1 MERKWWY
8 TRGLQAPL
16 FFVVLCF
23 AQQVLAEPVSRGSAQ
38 KEKADTVSTRP
49 PASVKA
55 AAAKKGKSRTVT
67 KASHKSSTRGTAKRH
82 KRTVMA
88 KARAKSPGRRGGT
101 RKAIASSKKRIPP
114 TVSLNR
120 SETLFPMDEGP
131 ESAFLYSPERAPF
144 VAQVNGEQLPYR
156 INSVF
161 AFPAEQGTLKIS
173 DPRTNSVYLL
183 QSALD
188 VTQTGP
194 NTWSW
199 HTPRKAGVYP
209 IQILHPNWGATIM
222 VNVFVLVPASRLQR
236 GYLNG
241 YRIGHYPNFAL
252 KQLPMY
258 TPPRGF
264 IEVTRENENVLVS
277 PHFRLR
283 QFLCKQKGGY
293 PKYLALDQ
301 RLLSAL
307 EFILEKVNKSGYHS
321 RTFAIMSG
329 YRTPHYNR
337 AIGNSTTHS
346 RHLWGDAADIFID
359 ESPRDGEMDDLNR
372 DGVVNFRDAAV
383 LHDIVDDLFQPRFY
397 RLSATSFTP
406 DLTGGLAPYRGTAA
420 HGPFVHID
428 VRGIYTRWG
437 R

>member
-1 MERKWWY
+1 
-8 TRGLQAPL
+8 
-16 FFVVLCF
+16 
-23 AQQVLAEPVSRGSAQ
+23 
-38 KEKADTVSTRP
+38 
-49 PASVKA
+49 
-55 AAAKKGKSRTVT
+55 
-67 KASHKSSTRGTAKRH
+67 
-82 KRTVMA
+82 
-88 KARAKSPGRRGGT
+88 
-101 RKAIASSKKRIPP
+101 
-114 TVSLNR
+114 
-120 SETLFPMDEGP
+120 
-131 ESAFLYSPERAPF
+131 
-144 VAQVNGEQLPYR
+144 VNGEPLSYR

-161 AFPAEQGTLKIS
+161 VSPAEQGTLQIS
-173 DPRTNSVYLL
+173 DPRTSIAYRL
-183 QSALD
+183 QSALE
-188 VTQTGP
+188 VTRTGP
-194 NTWSW
+194 NSWSW

-209 IQILHPNWGATIM
+209 IQVLHPDWGATVT
-222 VNVFVLVPASRLQR
+222 VNVFVLVPASRARR

-241 YRIGHYPNFAL
+241 YRIGHYPNFAP

-301 RLLSAL
+301 RLLIAL
-307 EFILEKVNKSGYHS
+307 EFILEKVNKSGYHA
-321 RTFAIMSG
+321 RTFVIMSG

-346 RHLWGDAADIFID
+346 RHLWGDAADVFID
-359 ESPRDGEMDDLNR
+359 ESPRDGEMDDLNQ
-372 DGVVNFRDAAV
+372 DGVVNFRDALV
-383 LHDIVDDLFQPRFY
+383 LYDIIDGLFQPRFR
-397 RLSATSFTP
+397 RLSTTSFVP
-406 DLTGGLAPYRGTAA
+406 DLAGGLAAYQGTAA

>member
-1 MERKWWY
+1 
-8 TRGLQAPL
+8 
-16 FFVVLCF
+16 
-23 AQQVLAEPVSRGSAQ
+23 
-38 KEKADTVSTRP
+38 
-49 PASVKA
+49 
-55 AAAKKGKSRTVT
+55 
-67 KASHKSSTRGTAKRH
+67 
-82 KRTVMA
+82 
-88 KARAKSPGRRGGT
+88 
-101 RKAIASSKKRIPP
+101 
-114 TVSLNR
+114 
-120 SETLFPMDEGP
+120 
-131 ESAFLYSPERAPF
+131 
-144 VAQVNGEQLPYR
+144 
-156 INSVF
+156 
-161 AFPAEQGTLKIS
+161 
-173 DPRTNSVYLL
+173 
-183 QSALD
+183 
-188 VTQTGP
+188 
-194 NTWSW
+194 
-199 HTPRKAGVYP
+199 VYP
-209 IQILHPNWGATIM
+209 LQLLHPDWGATVT
-222 VNVFVLVPASRLQR
+222 VNVFVLVPASRAQR

-241 YRIGHYPNFAL
+241 YRIGSYPNFAL

-264 IEVTRENENVLVS
+264 IEVTRENEDTLVS

-307 EFILEKVNKSGYHS
+307 EFILEKVNKSGHHA

-372 DGVVNFRDAAV
+372 DGSINFRDAAV
-383 LHDIVDDLFQPRFY
+383 LYDIIDGLFQPRFR
-397 RLSATSFTP
+397 RLSTASTASFAP
-406 DLTGGLAPYRGTAA
+406 DLTGGLAAYQGNAA
-420 HGPFVHID
+420 HGPFVHVD